1 LGNIIQKNGKR
12 VYAWA
17 FSGCKKEG
25 RIPAYNEIIIEHPKG
40 IGKMWTFP
48 EINQAIMLNNKD
60 ARQKLRIE
68 QIPLLD
74 RLLLK
79 IKTVNKNPK
88 VET

>member
-1 LGNIIQKNGKR
+1 
-12 VYAWA
+12 
-17 FSGCKKEG
+17 
-25 RIPAYNEIIIEHPKG
+25 
-40 IGKMWTFP
+40 MWTFP
-48 EINQAIMLNNKD
+48 EIDQAIMLNNKD

-79 IKTVNKNPK
+79 IKPASKNPK